1 MFARTSVIAVALSA
15 LVNQASAAP
24 AAPNDTD
31 LQCMLVASALG
42 QNKQPGAQSLSSIMA
57 FYYLGRLDART
68 PGVALGPALR
78 AEVQKTAPQ
87 ALQVQAQK
95 CVATMKAR
103 AGALQAL
110 NGLQPTQ
117 TPGPGP
123 SGNAPSVMPT
133 DPAAPPAPQ

>member
-1 MFARTSVIAVALSA
+1 MFARTIVIAAALSA

-24 AAPNDTD
+24 AAANRTD

-42 QNKQPGAQSLSSIMA
+42 KNKEPEARGLSNIMV

-68 PGVALGPALR
+68 PGVDLGPALR
-78 AEVQKTAPQ
+78 AEVQKTPPQ
-87 ALQVQAQK
+87 ELQIQAQK
-95 CVATMKAR
+95 CVETMKAR

-110 NGLQPTQ
+110 GGPRPTQ
-117 TPGPGP
+117 APGS

-133 DPAAPPAPQ
+133 GPAAPPAPR